1 MWNYSYVFSVYGFH
15 RIIFVI
21 NIGTC
26 SQRIE
31 SHVLLAL
38 ETNKKL
44 SVSKKGAKKQLT
56 LMAKYKGGH
65 FCKQENNHMFDK
77 YYEHCGSDLMRK
89 KNYRTRNI
97 FKVSF
102 KK

>member
-1 MWNYSYVFSVYGFH
+1 
-15 RIIFVI
+15 
-21 NIGTC
+21 
-26 SQRIE
+26 
-31 SHVLLAL
+31 
-38 ETNKKL
+38 
-44 SVSKKGAKKQLT
+44 
-56 LMAKYKGGH
+56 MAKYKGGH